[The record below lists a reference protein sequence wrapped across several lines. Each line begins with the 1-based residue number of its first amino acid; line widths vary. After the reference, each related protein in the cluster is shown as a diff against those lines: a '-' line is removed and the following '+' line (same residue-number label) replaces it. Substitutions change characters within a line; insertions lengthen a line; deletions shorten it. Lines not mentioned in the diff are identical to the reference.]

1 MGGGESYSSNDNCNQ
16 DQLKKPVLYLYPE
29 ESTDVTVKVNFK
41 KTKFSCVYPKFNEME
56 HSWKVRALPN
66 GEILISDKKYPY
78 LFWEAYSYKKQDL
91 SRGFIVKAENA
102 EKFLEKKLELL
113 GLDNKESTDFITFW
127 LPVLIKNKLSL
138 CTFQTQQFFED
149 LEYNITPKPKTF
161 IRIFLSIKKLDK
173 EIKIKKQELK
183 RVKREGFT
191 VVEWGGS
198 EIKN

>member
-1 MGGGESYSSNDNCNQ
+1 M
-16 DQLKKPVLYLYPE
+16 KW
-29 ESTDVTVKVNFK
+29 
-41 KTKFSCVYPKFNEME
+41 KTHGKLE
-56 HSWKVRALPN
+56 HSQI
-66 GEILISDKKYPY
+66 EICDKKYPY
-78 LFWEAYSYKKQDL
+78 LFWEAYSYQKQDL